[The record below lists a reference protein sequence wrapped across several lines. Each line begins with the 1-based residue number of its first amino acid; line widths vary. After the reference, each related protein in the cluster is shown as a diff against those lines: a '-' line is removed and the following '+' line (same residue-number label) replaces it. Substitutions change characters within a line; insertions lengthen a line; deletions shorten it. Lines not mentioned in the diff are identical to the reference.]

1 MAAGRALE
9 WVGMFDGRVGSFR
22 SEISGLY
29 PPHMAL
35 CVPNWSKMLFTFQQ
49 VELWLVT
56 PVDKYVDSTHQK

>member
-9 WVGMFDGRVGSFR
+9 WVRMFEAQVEFFSYD
-22 SEISGLY
+22 ISGLY
-29 PPHMAL
+29 SAHMAL
-35 CVPNWSKMLFTFQQ
+35 CEPNWSKMLFTFQQ